1 MMSVVTPHTMIRM
14 IGGRRRFGQRIAD
27 VLRAVTVKWWRK
39 WASSSLANREPI
51 RSARGRASATI
62 WTCSV
67 RPTLHATKYA
77 MMAVPGG
84 T

>member
-51 RSARGRASATI
+51 RSARGGLGDDLDVQRTPDS
-62 WTCSV
+62 S
-67 RPTLHATKYA
+67 RN
-77 MMAVPGG
+77 
-84 T
+84 